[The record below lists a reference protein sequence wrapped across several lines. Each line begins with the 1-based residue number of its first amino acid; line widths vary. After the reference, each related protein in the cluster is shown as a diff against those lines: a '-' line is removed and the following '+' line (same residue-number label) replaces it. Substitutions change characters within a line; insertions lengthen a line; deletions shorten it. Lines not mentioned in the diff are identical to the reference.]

1 MNDFPSMLKYLRES
15 EHLSQRELA
24 SKIGISSSTIGMYES
39 GERLPKREIEEAL
52 ADYFNV
58 DLNTLRGKRT
68 PEADPERVAK
78 ALMFYDAYEN
88 ADPDNR
94 LIVDTALKQ
103 TLQKP

>member
-1 MNDFPSMLKYLRES
+1 MADFASMLKYLRDR
-15 EHLSQRELA
+15 EHLSQRALA
-24 SKIGISSSTIGMYES
+24 EKLDLAPSTIGMYES
-39 GERLPKREIEEAL
+39 GKRKPRPEEEEAI

-88 ADPDNR
+88 ATPDNQ
-94 LIVDTALKQ
+94 LIVNTALKQ